1 MRLPVLP
8 LSSPRAAPPLLC
20 APSQTVWALDF
31 DGVIVDSE
39 PESTRAAW
47 RAALELWPDIMEE
60 APSIDPREAGVL
72 RKWTGGSWDEMS
84 KDAGDGMP
92 GWLAA
97 KVRQLRPVVETGYEN
112 TLLMRLCVEEAL
124 SAKRGAGVTGT
135 RPLSAGE
142 ILASWDGDYRD
153 YLLARYKVSAEHMVE
168 HYGGIRDAWMDT
180 DLASWIAAN
189 RYYPGAPAA
198 VRDALAAGSTVY
210 IVTTKQQRFAQ
221 ALLKAA
227 GVVLPNECVFG
238 LGSGPKP
245 DTLAELQARHAGAEL
260 AFLEDKVETLVKVA
274 RDMRLLPVSLHFAEW
289 GYSTPQ
295 QQAIAASLPRV
306 RSHAYSDALGPLML
320 GTGKEAV

>member
-1 MRLPVLP
+1 M
-8 LSSPRAAPPLLC
+8 A
-20 APSQTVWALDF
+20 
-31 DGVIVDSE
+31 
-39 PESTRAAW
+39 
-47 RAALELWPDIMEE
+47 AALELWPDIMEE
-60 APSIDPREAGVL
+60 VPPIDPREAGVL

-124 SAKRGAGVTGT
+124 SAKRGAGITGT

-168 HYGGIRDAWMDT
+168 HYGGIRSSGWTPTWRRGSRRIGTIRARRRRCATRSPPARPCTSSRRSSSGLRRRCSRRRASCCRTSASSAW
-180 DLASWIAAN
+180 
-189 RYYPGAPAA
+189 
-198 VRDALAAGSTVY
+198 AAGRSPTRSPSCRRY
-210 IVTTKQQRFAQ
+210 
-221 ALLKAA
+221 
-227 GVVLPNECVFG
+227 
-238 LGSGPKP
+238 
-245 DTLAELQARHAGAEL
+245 AGAEL

>member
-20 APSQTVWALDF
+20 APSSTVWALDF

-72 RKWTGGSWDEMS
+72 RKWTGGSWDEMR

-168 HYGGIRDAWMDT
+168 HYGGIHDAK
-180 DLASWIAAN
+180 S
-189 RYYPGAPAA
+189 
-198 VRDALAAGSTVY
+198 
-210 IVTTKQQRFAQ
+210 
-221 ALLKAA
+221 
-227 GVVLPNECVFG
+227 
-238 LGSGPKP
+238 
-245 DTLAELQARHAGAEL
+245 
-260 AFLEDKVETLVKVA
+260 
-274 RDMRLLPVSLHFAEW
+274 VSIH
-289 GYSTPQ
+289 SSRIP
-295 QQAIAASLPRV
+295 P
-306 RSHAYSDALGPLML
+306 
-320 GTGKEAV
+320 